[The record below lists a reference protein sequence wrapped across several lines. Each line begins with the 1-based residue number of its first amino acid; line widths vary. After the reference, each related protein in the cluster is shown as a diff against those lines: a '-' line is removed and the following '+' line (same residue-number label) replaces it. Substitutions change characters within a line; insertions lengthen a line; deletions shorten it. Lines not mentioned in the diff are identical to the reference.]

1 MLLRRELLLGRL
13 LRHRRL
19 SGLGCWRGVG
29 DGVFTTEISQ
39 RRIVHHGIKII
50 VQVKIT
56 NRLVKGS
63 SFTPELTRAS
73 RQRGIRRI
81 ACLEVND
88 EIPDLQLVAVL
99 DRSAVAA
106 QVVDQSPVTAAE
118 VLESIG
124 AAAFFDSAMILGY
137 ASVSYADLGITVTS
151 NQEALSIRLKLP
163 VAVIDDIS

>member
-1 MLLRRELLLGRL
+1 M
-13 LRHRRL
+13 
-19 SGLGCWRGVG
+19 
-29 DGVFTTEISQ
+29 
-39 RRIVHHGIKII
+39 
-50 VQVKIT
+50 
-56 NRLVKGS
+56 
-63 SFTPELTRAS
+63 
-73 RQRGIRRI
+73 
-81 ACLEVND
+81 ND

-124 AAAFFDSAMILGY
+124 AATFFDSAMILGY